1 MFKML
6 PKKKSNLIASLTKDN
21 GDLLYS
27 HKEICDVTISYF
39 NNLFQQKNICND
51 FLPIINKILISIS
64 SYDNDSLLSPFTIDE
79 FKVALFQMNYDK
91 SPGPNDLNPTFYNFF
106 WHMCGEGIFQK
117 TTTWLETRT
126 FPSQFNNTSMKD
138 FRPISLCNALYKIT
152 SKFLTNR
159 LKT

>member
-1 MFKML
+1 
-6 PKKKSNLIASLTKDN
+6 
-21 GDLLYS
+21 
-27 HKEICDVTISYF
+27 
-39 NNLFQQKNICND
+39 
-51 FLPIINKILISIS
+51 
-64 SYDNDSLLSPFTIDE
+64 
-79 FKVALFQMNYDK
+79 MNYDK

-159 LKT
+159 LKPILPKCISHEHTTFVEDRSILDNAFLAFEIIHHMKCKQREEVGAVALKIFV